1 MTLYTKSWCFS
12 KVGSFFLKIK
22 RLEVYT
28 LARRIQTLCCMK
40 MVEDVV
46 PMPCLAQ
53 RGEEHNIAEIF
64 QDFLV
69 DKAPNAVYHCN
80 GGNKKTYMEA
90 PVIDNCIGCSNG
102 KASGG
107 LKRVRLEGC
116 YTDLC
121 DERVLSL
128 VAKHANWNPFSICLL
143 SCLCKKT
150 RAISDRHLWR
160 EFCRSRARCLQ
171 SALSSNHPMQA
182 VAGHSVRET
191 RFSRTSGRF
200 FLIPK
205 CRSDILYVS
214 DPCEH
219 ANTPEDVGLFR
230 GVFSSF
236 DKSETKK
243 LLIIKRVPISE
254 GEYCPYCKVGVWN
267 MKCAQM
273 TPKSAS
279 TRLAAYNETIDYSVC
294 LNGHVIGRCALLHLT
309 ESEES
314 GDDKQK
320 LLDSALF

>member
-1 MTLYTKSWCFS
+1 
-12 KVGSFFLKIK
+12 
-22 RLEVYT
+22 
-28 LARRIQTLCCMK
+28 

-53 RGEEHNIAEIF
+53 RGEEHNIAEII

-80 GGNKKTYMEA
+80 GGNKKTYTEA
-90 PVIDNCIGCSNG
+90 PVIDNRIGCSNG
-102 KASGG
+102 KASAG

-160 EFCRSRARCLQ
+160 EFCRSRAPKMVSDLLVGAKNRQIDGGWRALGKLFVYCAGCLQ

-191 RFSRTSGRF
+191 RFSRTSGHF

-254 GEYCPYCKVGVWN
+254 REYCPYCKVGVWN
-267 MKCAQM
+267 MKRAQM
-273 TPKSAS
+273 IPKSAS

-294 LNGHVIGRCALLHLT
+294 MNGHVIGGCALLHLT

-314 GDDKQK
+314 DEDK
-320 LLDSALF
+320 